1 MIASK
6 RLSKIAP
13 LALAACLILAL
24 ETKAADPPAT
34 APIGVARVDITPE
47 TPVRMYGYAS
57 RKTESEGIAGQ
68 LTAKALVIGADAS
81 PGPAVLLTVD
91 CGSVPTEIR
100 DAVYT
105 RVNAKTPIAPERF
118 VLCNS
123 HCHSGPNLKGMGSI
137 EGVERDHLEQYAAM
151 LTDRLVGV
159 IEEALTHRQ
168 PASLAIAR
176 GSVAIA
182 ANRRVLTDGKW
193 TGFGA
198 VPDAPVDHELA
209 VLKVTSTD
217 GKVLAVVCN
226 YACHNT
232 TLRGKF
238 KQIHGD
244 WAGSA
249 QKFLEAD
256 CPDTAP
262 LITIGCGADSDPCP
276 HGTVELCDQHGRAF
290 ADEVERLLA
299 GPSRPIAPTVS
310 AARQVLTVPWA
321 KDIDMESA
329 REVAKKSWAISS
341 LLESLDETG
350 KLPDPPTYPLT
361 TWTFGDDLAMVFLSN
376 EMVVD
381 YAIRL
386 KQEFEPSRLW
396 VSAYTND
403 VSCYVASPRII
414 EEGGYEARNSL
425 SSRVTLGQPEKLDPP
440 MMERIVGAVKSMIP
454 ESFRKQ

>member
-1 MIASK
+1 MIVSK
-6 RLSKIAP
+6 QMLKITF
-13 LALAACLILAL
+13 LTLAASLILAI
-24 ETKAADPPAT
+24 ETKAADPSAT
-34 APIGVARVDITPE
+34 APIGVARIDITPE

-57 RKTESEGIAGQ
+57 RTTESEGIAGR

-91 CGSVPTEIR
+91 CGSVPAEIR
-100 DAVYT
+100 DNVYN

-137 EGVERDHLEQYAAM
+137 EGVQREHLEQYATM

-159 IEEALTHRQ
+159 IEEALAMRQ

-209 VLKVTSTD
+209 ILKVTSTD
-217 GKVLAVVCN
+217 GKILAVVCN

-232 TLRGKF
+232 TLRGNF

-256 CPDTAP
+256 CPGTAA

-299 GPSRPIAPTVS
+299 GPAQPIAPTVS
-310 AARQVLTVPWA
+310 AAARQVLTVPWVE
-321 KDIDMESA
+321 DIDMEAA

-350 KLPDPPTYPLT
+350 KLPVPPTYPLT
-361 TWTFGDDLAMVFLSN
+361 TWTFGKDLAMVFLSN

-386 KQEFEPSRLW
+386 KQQFEPSRLW
-396 VSAYTND
+396 VSAYTD
-403 VSCYVASPRII
+403 EVSCYIASPRII

-425 SSRVTLGQPEKLDPP
+425 SSRITLGQPEKLDPP
-440 MMERIVGAVKSMIP
+440 MMQRIVGAVKSMVP
-454 ESFRKQ
+454 ESFRK